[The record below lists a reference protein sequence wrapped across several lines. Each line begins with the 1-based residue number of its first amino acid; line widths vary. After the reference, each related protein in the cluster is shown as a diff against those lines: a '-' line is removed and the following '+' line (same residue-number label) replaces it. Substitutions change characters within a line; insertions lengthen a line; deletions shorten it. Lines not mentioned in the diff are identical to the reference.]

1 MSNFGMIVLLDV
13 IIFYLSLLVVV
24 SWKPNETQKWNGSWV
39 EKRWEELGGV
49 KGEKTVI
56 TYIVLKKS
64 IFNNGKNEK
73 KNYKLIKNKWE
84 MFN

>member
-13 IIFYLSLLVVV
+13 IVFYLSLLVVV

-64 IFNNGKNEK
+64 IFNNRKYEK
-73 KNYKLIKNKWE
+73 KELQVNKK
-84 MFN
+84 